1 MHVHEL
7 NPKRTMITL
16 VAFAIL
22 ILVGFLTMNKP
33 LLNYSLN
40 MNQSLQML
48 EDSSAYFYPS
58 QLSDT
63 NGKPDKDI
71 VLIDMRNNFVF
82 GQGHIPGAEN
92 ISAYDLTREE
102 NIKRLQ
108 GFKKEN
114 VTVVFYGD
122 SQLQANGPWM
132 LFRQLGFD
140 NIKILLGGYDYVK
153 KMNSG
158 VLDSISSNSFIKEVP
173 RYDYAQIMNAGKSDS
188 IAKSETKPVVEV
200 VRKKKEKVASGGC

>member
-1 MHVHEL
+1 
-7 NPKRTMITL
+7 MITL

-22 ILVGFLTMNKP
+22 LLVGFLTMNKP

-48 EDSSAYFYPS
+48 KDSNAYFYPS
-58 QLSDT
+58 QLSGT
-63 NGKPDKDI
+63 NGKLDKDI
-71 VLIDMRNNFVF
+71 VLIDLRNNFVF

-92 ISAYDLTREE
+92 ISAYDLTLED

-108 GFKKEN
+108 DFKNDN

-140 NIKILLGGYDYVK
+140 NIKLLLGGFAYYK
-153 KMNSG
+153 EMNIG
-158 VLDSISSNSFIKEVP
+158 VLDSLNNNYLKEIP
-173 RYDYAQIMNAGKSDS
+173 RYDYAQIVNAGESDS
-188 IAKSETKPVVEV
+188 IAKSETKPVVKV
-200 VRKKKEKVASGGC
+200 VRRKKEKVASGGC

>member
-1 MHVHEL
+1 MHIHEL

-22 ILVGFLTMNKP
+22 LLVGFLTMNKP

-48 EDSSAYFYPS
+48 EDSNAYFYPS
-58 QLSDT
+58 QLADT
-63 NGKPDKDI
+63 DGQLDKEI
-71 VLIDMRNNFVF
+71 LLIDLRNNFEF
-82 GQGHIPGAEN
+82 GQGHIPGSEN
-92 ISAYDLTREE
+92 ISAYDLTLKE

-108 GFKKEN
+108 DFKKEN
-114 VTVVFYGD
+114 ITVVFYGD

-140 NIKILLGGYDYVK
+140 NIKILLGGYEYYKSKNIGD
-153 KMNSG
+153 
-158 VLDSISSNSFIKEVP
+158 LDSLNKNFQKEVP
-173 RYDYAQIMNAGKSDS
+173 RYNYAQIVNAGQSDS
-188 IAKSETKPVVEV
+188 IAKSETKSVVKV
-200 VRKKKEKVASGGC
+200 VQRKKEKVASGGC